1 MSNLVEC
8 LLAVEQVL
16 DNRVR
21 IEAWPWAIE
30 DLVSGAVS
38 GSAHSEGL
46 VRRRMPHFDGLL
58 LQACGMWKGRY
69 GSTRLLEPVD
79 TLDDVDGGRR
89 GVVETG

>member
-21 IEAWPWAIE
+21 IEAWPRPIE

-38 GSAHSEGL
+38 GSAYSEGL
-46 VRRRMPHFDGLL
+46 VR
-58 LQACGMWKGRY
+58 
-69 GSTRLLEPVD
+69 
-79 TLDDVDGGRR
+79 
-89 GVVETG
+89 